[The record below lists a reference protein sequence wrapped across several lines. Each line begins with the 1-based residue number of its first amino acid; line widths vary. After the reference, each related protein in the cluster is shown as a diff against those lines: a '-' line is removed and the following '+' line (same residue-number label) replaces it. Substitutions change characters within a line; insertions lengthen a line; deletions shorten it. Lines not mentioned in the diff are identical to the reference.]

1 MKYTDPS
8 DQVLLSL
15 IISVRA
21 DTAEFLAE
29 MAKEMDSS
37 VDEVVSAIAED
48 SLCDV
53 SQAPDL
59 PDSTVIPDSCSLEEL
74 LRHLNRG

>member
-1 MKYTDPS
+1 MKYIDPG

-53 SQAPDL
+53 SQVADL
-59 PDSTVIPDSCSLEEL
+59 PDSTVVPDSCSLEEL
-74 LRHLNRG
+74 LRHLN